1 MRSYM
6 ALVDVVDAEVQN
18 AQELASIWGGL
29 RHEISDVGGE
39 MRDAYAI
46 LGEHDYLLIFEAP
59 DRDTALQIS
68 LVVERRG
75 LDMQTMELIPVER
88 FGELVEDI

>member
-18 AQELASIWGGL
+18 AQELARIWGGL
-29 RHEISDVGGE
+29 RNEIGE
-39 MRDAYAI
+39 RGVELRDAYAI

-59 DRDTALQIS
+59 DRDVALQIS

-75 LDMQTMELIPVER
+75 LDMQTMELIPVDR

>member
-18 AQELASIWGGL
+18 AQELARIWGGL
-29 RHEISDVGGE
+29 RNEIGERGGE
-39 MRDAYAI
+39 LRDAYAI
-46 LGEHDYLLIFEAP
+46 LGEHDYLLIFDAP
-59 DRDTALQIS
+59 DRDVALQIS
-68 LVVERRG
+68 LVVERHG
-75 LDMQTMELIPVER
+75 LDMQTMELIPVDR